1 LSECINPSDE
11 EVATVSMN
19 SPTGL
24 DLIIGQVVV
33 AHEQEAWL
41 RDLEV
46 IRQLPSLEEEGE
58 VVSPVVGS
66 VHLSDLT
73 GVISQ
78 VVVNDVGEVIEAS
91 VESEDLAIV
100 IQELFL

>member
-1 LSECINPSDE
+1 
-11 EVATVSMN
+11 MN